1 MQTTSNPCPTKYSGA
16 VKHLDW
22 KDAKN
27 TANGGKMS
35 KKARITFTQDVM
47 RQSKEIYATKSGDTF
62 ENRVINEGKVRV
74 PCPGFYK
81 DSEKAKD
88 NRILGGQKYTTKDAR
103 PKGEWIPGIVIE
115 NKEMPD
121 TSTKVY
127 ATPAPNQKTRRD
139 GVTHKWQV
147 AEAEIKLKPRTPKFS
162 YYPKERKDNLKG
174 VFTGPALMSHIKK
187 DSEPGPGSYD
197 NKPVMKKSTVYSL
210 GKQKKI
216 SYMEKLI
223 TAKKAIPGPS

>member
-1 MQTTSNPCPTKYSGA
+1 M
-16 VKHLDW
+16 
-22 KDAKN
+22 
-27 TANGGKMS
+27 
-35 KKARITFTQDVM
+35 
-47 RQSKEIYATKSGDTF
+47 GDS
-62 ENRVINEGKVRV
+62 
-74 PCPGFYK
+74 
-81 DSEKAKD
+81 DKAKD

-223 TAKKAIPGPS
+223 IAKK